1 MRSELNTS
9 SSHVP
14 MPPATL
20 SLPDDDMLFRLLRQ
34 LDAAPDAPQRETA
47 EALNVS
53 LGRLNALLRSVAAAG
68 LVRVGDRKGPDR
80 RHRFAY
86 ALTPRGAAEKAR
98 LVDTFL
104 ARKLNEYNAL
114 HAELTGTSAQLS
126 PQKHRNTTMQSH
138 LAPVP
143 ELYVSYESAQKLK
156 LEAAELPS
164 WDLTARQV
172 CDLELLMNGGF
183 NPLKG
188 FMGKDDY
195 EGVVENMRLADG
207 ALWPM
212 PITLDVSEAFAA
224 KVEEGQDIA
233 LRDAEGVILAIL
245 SISDKFSPDKARE
258 AVKVYGADDLA
269 HPAVNYLHNVA
280 GPIYLGGAI
289 TGIQQPVHYDFRARR
304 DTPNELRAFF
314 RKLGWR
320 RIVAFQTRNPL
331 HRAHQELTFRAAK
344 EAQANLLIHP
354 VVGMTKP
361 GDVDHFTRV
370 RCYEAVLDKYPAATT
385 TMSLL
390 NLAMRMAGP
399 REAVW
404 HGLIRKNHGCTHF
417 IVGRDHAGP
426 GKNSAGQDFY
436 GPYDA
441 QVLFKE
447 NEAEIGLEMVDFKH
461 MVYVQEKAQYYPANE
476 VPEGDTVLDIS
487 GTELRRRLREGLDIP
502 EWFSFPEVVKEL
514 RRTSPPRSN
523 QGFTVFFTGLSGS
536 GKSTIANA
544 IMVKLMEQGG
554 RPVTLLDGDVVRK
567 HLSSELGFSKEHRD
581 INIRRIGYVAS
592 EITKNGGIAIC
603 APIAPYTAT
612 RRAVREMIEAFGAF
626 IEVHVATSLEECEKR
641 DRKGLYKLAR
651 EGKIKEF
658 TGISDPYEAPTAAEL
673 VVDTEG
679 MDVDYCAQQ
688 VLLKLESLGLI
699 TA

>member
-1 MRSELNTS
+1 
-9 SSHVP
+9 
-14 MPPATL
+14 MPPDARQQ
-20 SLPDDDMLFRLLRQ
+20 LPDEDLLFRLLRH
-34 LDAAPDAPQRETA
+34 LDTAPQASQRAMA
-47 EALNVS
+47 EALGIS
-53 LGRLNALLRSVAAAG
+53 LGRLNALLRAVTEAG
-68 LVRVGDRKGPDR
+68 LVRVGDRDSTDR
-80 RHRFAY
+80 RSRVAY
-86 ALTPRGAAEKAR
+86 TLTARGAAEKSR
-98 LVDTFL
+98 LIDRFL
-104 ARKLNEYNAL
+104 ARKIAEYNAL
-114 HAELTGTSAQLS
+114 HAELTGTAGKLTL
-126 PQKHRNTTMQSH
+126 PKHRTDDMQSH

-156 LEAAELPS
+156 AEAGDLPS
-164 WDLTARQV
+164 WDLTARQT

-183 NPLKG
+183 APLKG
-188 FMGKDDY
+188 FLGQDDY
-195 EGVVENMRLADG
+195 DSVVDNMRLADG
-207 ALWPM
+207 TLWPM
-212 PITLDVSEAFAA
+212 PVTLDVSEEFAA
-224 KVEEGQDIA
+224 SVEPGQDIA

-245 SISDKFSPDKARE
+245 SVSDKFVPDKARE
-258 AVKVYGADDLA
+258 AQMVFGADDIA
-269 HPAVNYLHNVA
+269 HPAVNYLHHQA
-280 GPIYLGGAI
+280 GPVYLGGAV

-304 DTPNELRAFF
+304 DTPNELRAYF

-370 RCYEAVLDKYPAATT
+370 RCYEAVLDQYPGATT

-404 HGLIRKNHGCTHF
+404 HGLIRKNHGCTHM

-426 GKNSAGQDFY
+426 GKNSAGEEFY

-441 QVLFKE
+441 QELFRQHQE
-447 NEAEIGLEMVDFKH
+447 EIGIQMVDFKH
-461 MVYVQEKAQYYPANE
+461 MVYVQERAQYEPADEIADKDDVTILN
-476 VPEGDTVLDIS
+476 IS
-487 GTELRRRLREGLDIP
+487 GTELRRRLREGLEIP
-502 EWFSFPEVVKEL
+502 DWFSFPEVVAEL
-514 RRTSPPRSN
+514 RRTSPPRAK
-523 QGFTVFFTGLSGS
+523 QGFTVFLTGLSGS

-544 IMVKLMEQGG
+544 MMVKLMEMGG

-612 RRAVREMIEAFGAF
+612 RRAVREMIEAYGAF
-626 IEVHVATSLEECEKR
+626 VEVHVATSLEECERR
-641 DRKGLYKLAR
+641 DRKGLYKMAR

-658 TGISDPYEAPTAAEL
+658 TGISDPYEEPTNAEL

-688 VLLKLESLGLI
+688 VLLKLESMGLI
-699 TA
+699 AA